1 MSDPAGHHAHTHGNK
16 HAVHLALVERLR
28 KQAAEVRHLTAGLDE
43 QTLATPTKPGK
54 WSLKELVCHFRRME
68 QVFGDR
74 FDRMLTEDAPP
85 AVVPYNPDADPE
97 FTRLTQT
104 TTEEVLAA
112 YLKDR
117 EELCKRLESL
127 TPADWH
133 RKGVHPE
140 FTHFDVH
147 FQVEYMAH
155 HEAHHIY
162 QLFQRRVPL
171 GKLPH

>member
-1 MSDPAGHHAHTHGNK
+1 
-16 HAVHLALVERLR
+16 
-28 KQAAEVRHLTAGLDE
+28 VRRLTAGLDE
-43 QTLATPTKPGK
+43 ASLATPTIPGK

-68 QVFGDR
+68 EIFGAR
-74 FDRMLTEDAPP
+74 FNRLLGEDSPS
-85 AVVPYNPDADPE
+85 VEPYSPE
-97 FTRLTQT
+97 GDEEFVKLTQQP
-104 TTEEVLAA
+104 TEQVLDE
-112 YLKDR
+112 YLR
-117 EELCKRLESL
+117 EREALCRRLEML

-133 RKGVHPE
+133 RKGRHPE
-140 FTHFDVH
+140 FAHYDVH